1 MLKVDLNADMGE
13 SFGAYQIGSDQA
25 LAQYISSANVACG
38 FHAADPNVMAKT
50 VDLLVKE
57 EVAIGAHP
65 GLNDLIGFGRR
76 PMSITP
82 TEAKNDVL
90 YQLGALSAFAKAKGK
105 TLHHVKPHGA
115 LYNMAAQN
123 AELAMAIA
131 EAVASFDDNLVFL
144 GLSGSEMLKAAKA
157 CGLRV
162 ASEVFADRAYTDEGL
177 LVNRKLPGA
186 MIENPDD
193 AINRVI
199 QMIKE
204 GTVTSINGN
213 VIPIEA
219 DSICI
224 HGDGPNALTFAK
236 QIHQRLIAEGIQ
248 IVSLQNLI

>member
-1 MLKVDLNADMGE
+1 
-13 SFGAYQIGSDQA
+13 
-25 LAQYISSANVACG
+25 
-38 FHAADPNVMAKT
+38 
-50 VDLLVKE
+50 
-57 EVAIGAHP
+57 
-65 GLNDLIGFGRR
+65 
-76 PMSITP
+76 
-82 TEAKNDVL
+82 
-90 YQLGALSAFAKAKGK
+90 
-105 TLHHVKPHGA
+105 
-115 LYNMAAQN
+115 MAAQD

-131 EAVASFDDNLVFL
+131 EAVASFDANLVFL

-157 CGLRV
+157 CGLKV

-186 MIENPDD
+186 MIEDSDD

-213 VIPIEA
+213 VIPIQA

-224 HGDGPNALTFAK
+224 HGEGPNAVTFAK

>member
-13 SFGAYQIGSDQA
+13 SFGTYQIGSDQA

-65 GLNDLIGFGRR
+65 GLNDLMGFGRR
-76 PMSITP
+76 PMTITP

-90 YQLGALSAFAKAKGK
+90 YQLGALSAFVKVKGK

-115 LYNMAAQN
+115 LYNMAAKD
-123 AELAMAIA
+123 ASLAMAIA
-131 EAVASFDDNLVFL
+131 EAVASFDDKLVFL

-157 CGLRV
+157 CGLKV

-186 MIENPDD
+186 MIEDPDD
-193 AINRVI
+193 VINRVI

-224 HGDGPNALTFAK
+224 HGDGPNAVTFAK